1 MEEVQYT
8 LLIVSLLLFPSILSL
23 PESSFPLFQDIK
35 LWEDLCELEGRL
47 GLRYLTHESEDAFW
61 QRQGARPHPLTLLTK
76 KALPNPLPTGN
87 YYVNIHTIHEQIA
100 AASMA
105 SEPDFT
111 SLDKQVPNGSVA
123 TSRVANGSP
132 CSERAQVAEQTH
144 SPRTKRKSYV
154 CMPDEEVEKLQQH
167 AQRVG
172 YTVSTV

>member
-1 MEEVQYT
+1 MG
-8 LLIVSLLLFPSILSL
+8 I
-23 PESSFPLFQDIK
+23 
-35 LWEDLCELEGRL
+35 
-47 GLRYLTHESEDAFW
+47 RYLTHESEDAFW
-61 QRQGARPHPLTLLTK
+61 QRQGARAHPLTLLTK
-76 KALPNPLPTGN
+76 KTLPTTLPTSN

-100 AASMA
+100 AASVA
-105 SEPDFT
+105 SDPDFT

-132 CSERAQVAEQTH
+132 CSEQPS

-154 CMPDEEVEKLQQH
+154 YMSDEEVEKLQQH